1 MARDH
6 DSDRYNVTR
15 RHALG
20 RVGWAGA
27 GLLCAASA
35 GVQNSL
41 DLLGQ
46 AQAAQARPVIPV
58 IVKDKTSFYW
68 QIVLAGARKAAQ
80 ELGVRRVVELGAES
94 RSDVGRQIS
103 ALASVVTTNPAA
115 VVIAPA
121 QFAALGKP
129 IDSAAKAFKII
140 GIDSGADTQAFTSLL
155 KTDNVQAG
163 RAAAD
168 ALADAIKRTY
178 ADTEGDVAM
187 ITSLPGVASLDER
200 ANGFKTQVTGKYRA
214 LDIVAHSVGDGQV
227 GTGFNIMMNL
237 IEAHPEL
244 RGVFASNL
252 AMTQGASQALAQRK
266 TNKGGDTINLIGFDS
281 DETLVGLLKDG
292 TITALIV
299 QDPFR
304 MGYDG
309 VRTAVAAAKG
319 EHVPANVDTGFSV
332 ISRANMNAARSQELL
347 VPKIN

>member
-6 DSDRYNVTR
+6 DSDQHNVTR

-20 RVGWAGA
+20 RVGWAGV
-27 GLLCAASA
+27 GLLCAAPA

-41 DLLGQ
+41 NLLGR
-46 AQAAQARPVIPV
+46 AQAAQARPIIPV

-80 ELGVRRVVELGAES
+80 ELGVDVVELGAES
-94 RSDVGRQIS
+94 ESDVGRQIS
-103 ALASVVTTNPAA
+103 ILESVIGANPAA
-115 VVIAPA
+115 IVIAPTE
-121 QFAALGKP
+121 FAALGEP
-129 IDSAAKAFKII
+129 IDRAAKLVKVV
-140 GIDSGADTQAFTSLL
+140 GIDSNADTQAFTSLL

-168 ALADAIKRTY
+168 ILADAIKRTY

-187 ITSLPGVASLDER
+187 ITSLPGVASLDDR
-200 ANGFKTQVTGKYRA
+200 ANGFKAQITARYRA
-214 LDIVAHSVGDGQV
+214 LDIVAHGIGDAQAA
-227 GTGFNIMMNL
+227 TGFNITMNL

-252 AMTQGASQALAQRK
+252 AMTQGASQALAQTK
-266 TNKGGDTINLIGFDS
+266 TNKGGDKINLIGFDS
-281 DETLVGLLKDG
+281 DEKLVGLLKDG
-292 TITALIV
+292 TIAALIV

-309 VRTAVAAAKG
+309 VRTAVAAVRG
-319 EHVPANVDTGFSV
+319 EHVPATFDTGFNV
-332 ISRANMNAARSQELL
+332 ITGTNMNAARSQELL